1 MQPAPTVRPPHDRR
15 LINRT
20 CWQKWKIQHFCQQ
33 KCKYITY
40 KGSEKPGCWR
50 FFAHLKICQQI
61 SMILLANLRNITI
74 IATFDKIRRGGAPS
88 QASIICYLL
97 ADLWKTTIP
106 ATFDKI
112 RRPVTRTLRALT
124 RRHQATKLFRHG
136 DTKPLQPWHA
146 ATKSPR
152 FSIRQLV
159 DTAPNSHQHRA
170 GYGGACSLL
179 CKT

>member
-1 MQPAPTVRPPHDRR
+1 MQLATTVRRCHDRR

-61 SMILLANLRNITI
+61 SLILLANLRNITI
-74 IATFDKIRRGGAPS
+74 IATFDKIRRGGTPS
-88 QASIICYLL
+88 QASTICYLL
-97 ADLWKTTIP
+97 ADLLKTTIP

-112 RRPVTRTLRALT
+112 RHYGTHILRALT

-136 DTKPLQPWHA
+136 GIKPLQP
-146 ATKSPR
+146 
-152 FSIRQLV
+152 
-159 DTAPNSHQHRA
+159 
-170 GYGGACSLL
+170 
-179 CKT
+179 

>member
-20 CWQKWKIQHFCQQ
+20 CWQKWKIQHFRQQ

-61 SMILLANLRNITI
+61 SLILLANLRNITI
-74 IATFDKIRRGGAPS
+74 IATFDKIRHYGTH
-88 QASIICYLL
+88 IL
-97 ADLWKTTIP
+97 
-106 ATFDKI
+106 
-112 RRPVTRTLRALT
+112 RTLT
-124 RRHQATKLFRHG
+124 RRHQTTTALERRLIDTTTNSSITRSTPWCPYTTALTRCHQVTTPPTQVAHRHCV
-136 DTKPLQPWHA
+136 QF
-146 ATKSPR
+146 SPTPR
-152 FSIRQLV
+152 PPSLTQRG
-159 DTAPNSHQHRA
+159 TERS
-170 GYGGACSLL
+170 CSVL